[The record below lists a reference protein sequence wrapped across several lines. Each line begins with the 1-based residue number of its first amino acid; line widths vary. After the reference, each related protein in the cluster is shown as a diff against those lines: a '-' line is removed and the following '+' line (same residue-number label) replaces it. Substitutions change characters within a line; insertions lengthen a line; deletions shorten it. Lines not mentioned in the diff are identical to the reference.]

1 MTTLTIEVPDS
12 LLAKVTRQNRP
23 IQEVV
28 VTLLE
33 DAFEKEVE
41 PAAPLAATCERMIQ
55 GLVSAGLIREPG
67 MWDSPAAKEW
77 RNLSA
82 AEKRRH
88 LEERKAMR
96 FLGSPGATAVLEGRR

>member
-12 LLAKVTRQNRP
+12 LLAKMARQNRP

-41 PAAPLAATCERMIQ
+41 PVAPLAVTREWMIQ
-55 GLVSAGLIREPG
+55 SLISAGLIREPG
-67 MWDSPAAKEW
+67 TWDNPAAKEW
-77 RNLSA
+77 RNLSTT
-82 AEKRRH
+82 EKRRH

>member
-1 MTTLTIEVPDS
+1 MTTVTIEVPDR
-12 LLAKVTRQNRP
+12 LLAKMARQDRP

-41 PAAPLAATCERMIQ
+41 PAAPLAATRERMIQ
-55 GLVSAGLIREPG
+55 GLVSAGLIRKPG
-67 MWDSPAAKEW
+67 TWDSPAAKEW
-77 RNLSA
+77 RNLSTI
-82 AEKRRH
+82 EKRRH